1 MSYEYIRNFHN
12 IEITINHLVRHT
24 VTGRFGTVMPGRDGQ
39 YVLVLFMGDKRVMP
53 CLPHE
58 LEAVDDF

>member
-39 YVLVLFMGDKRVMP
+39 YVI
-53 CLPHE
+53 
-58 LEAVDDF
+58 